1 MGLRAARCAVGANA
15 ARVIRSARPVRP
27 PPVLPSDQLEV
38 FYLRITL
45 DQPIAGG
52 IPTGRPLNYGG
63 AAPAGWERRL
73 QPRMFSGSSVGGPFG
88 SSSPGN
94 KLPWSLTHLP
104 DVEDGR

>member
-1 MGLRAARCAVGANA
+1 MRA
-15 ARVIRSARPVRP
+15 ARPVRSLRTFP
-27 PPVLPSDQLEV
+27 PISSRRSISGSRSISRSP
-38 FYLRITL
+38 R
-45 DQPIAGG
+45 

-104 DVEDGR
+104 DVEDGE